1 MNLPTAP
8 DLTEMIGTS
17 GIPVVDEAV
26 VVLKDVT
33 VRYRVPRER
42 YRTLKEF
49 AIRRVQGRVKFEE
62 FLALDKVSLRVNQG
76 EVFGLIGANGAGKT
90 TLLRLVARVMRPTSG
105 RVIVRGRVAPLL
117 AMGAGF
123 HPELTGHENIYLNG
137 ALLGYTR
144 RQIDEHFDEIVD
156 FAELRDFIGAPLRTY
171 SSGMLARLGFAVAT
185 AVMPDILILDEVLS
199 VGDIAFQE
207 KSAARIRYF
216 QEQGASVL
224 LVSHSMDA
232 IKKMCSRAAWLSH
245 GKVIQ
250 IGSSEDVVQHFESF
264 MNVEHV

>member
-8 DLTEMIGTS
+8 EHSTLTASPDIEIRN
-17 GIPVVDEAV
+17 VAV
-26 VVLKDVT
+26 TLEGVT

-42 YRTLKEF
+42 IRTFKEF
-49 AIRRVQGRVKFEE
+49 AIRRMKGKIQFVDL
-62 FLALDKVSLRVNQG
+62 LALDNVCLQVDKG

-105 RVIVRGRVAPLL
+105 RVVVHGRVAPLL

-123 HPELTGHENIYLNG
+123 HPELTGRENVYLNG

-144 RQIDEHFDEIVD
+144 HEIEEHFDQIVD
-156 FAELRDFIGAPLRTY
+156 FAELRDFIEAPLRTY

-185 AVMPDILILDEVLS
+185 AQMPDILIVDEVLS

-207 KSAARIRYF
+207 KSADRIREF
-216 QEQGASVL
+216 QEHGATTL
-224 LVSHSMDA
+224 LVTHSMA
-232 IKKMCSRAAWLSH
+232 MVEKMCNRAAWLNH
-245 GKVIQ
+245 GKFIQ
-250 IGSSEDVVQHFESF
+250 VGPAEDIVKQFANF
-264 MNVEHV
+264 MEVEIV